1 MKRGIIT
8 RVCLVACLFVFL
20 AFCPT
25 AKAANE
31 ASFSFSTDQTTF
43 SDGSDIVVKI
53 NVDAG
58 AYDATLNTIDFTVTI
73 SDTTILE
80 PSNTTTPY
88 SAGLIFTKYGV
99 NEYSN
104 GQIHVVAYIDP
115 DNKPTSRSG
124 VVGTIAF
131 KALKTGSAT
140 LSFGDISA
148 AEEGSE
154 LGFIST
160 VSSTLT
166 LDVNTGETVAAVPSP
181 AVKGETVGSTKTG
194 PEDIL
199 LIAILGAIAL
209 FSFYK
214 YSQRGRYI

>member
-1 MKRGIIT
+1 MGIKKFIISFL
-8 RVCLVACLFVFL
+8 LVFTVFMF
-20 AFCPT
+20 AFP

-43 SDGSDIVVKI
+43 SDGADIIVKI

-58 AYDATLNTIDFTVTI
+58 PYSSTLNTIDFTVTI
-73 SDTTILE
+73 SDTTVLA

-99 NEYSN
+99 NEYAN
-104 GQIHVVAYIDP
+104 GQVHVVAYIDP
-115 DNKPTSRSG
+115 DNKPTTRSG

-131 KALKTGSAT
+131 KALQSGSAT
-140 LSFGDISA
+140 LSFSDISA
-148 AEEGSE
+148 AEEDSE

-166 LDVNTGETVAAVPSP
+166 LDVNTGQATSATSSP
-181 AVKGETVGSTKTG
+181 TVKGETVGSTKTG
-194 PEDIL
+194 PEDVV
-199 LIAILGAIAL
+199 LIAFLGAIAL

-214 YSQRGRYI
+214 YSRRGRYI